1 MIATL
6 SRELPDDAIVTNGA
20 GNYAGFLNRYFQ
32 YKGFPTQLA
41 PASGSMGYGLPA
53 AIAAKLI
60 HPGRAGGR
68 ARGRWMRL
76 NDGRKSWQL
85 RCNTAQTSS

>member
-1 MIATL
+1 MKPLPTPGAVQLAEVIATL

-41 PASGSMGYGLPA
+41 PASGSMGYGCRPRSPRSLP
-53 AIAAKLI
+53 
-60 HPGRAGGR
+60 P
-68 ARGRWMRL
+68 
-76 NDGRKSWQL
+76 
-85 RCNTAQTSS
+85 